1 VIDLATRALEVSA
14 GQLGVVSRLLVSPTA
29 RGLGIG
35 GRLLQAAADHATLVG
50 LRPILDVHTVLDAA
64 IRLYERNGWTR
75 IGSVAVPF
83 RQETCWGTSTPAALP
98 QPGRSTTG
106 PVGLSLNWLAGSAD
120 RDPEPSI
127 CIPGG
132 GRTDPTGGNQMGCS
146 VWKRGGGRFPAFVL
160 QRSGRLWPAREATSM
175 TN

>member
-1 VIDLATRALEVSA
+1 MITIRVRTDADLAQCEAIVRLVHERDGYPAALPDDLRGFLATPGALAAWVAVVSGHIVGHVALHPTSSPPVIDLATRALEVSA

-64 IRLYERNGWTR
+64 VRLYERNGWTR

-83 RQETCWGTSTPAALP
+83 RQGEVLEHVYTRHADA
-98 QPGRSTTG
+98 
-106 PVGLSLNWLAGSAD
+106 AGSID
-120 RDPEPSI
+120 
-127 CIPGG
+127 
-132 GRTDPTGGNQMGCS
+132 GR
-146 VWKRGGGRFPAFVL
+146 A
-160 QRSGRLWPAREATSM
+160 
-175 TN
+175 